1 MGLRG
6 PCRYAAPRGARG
18 VSAQALGGQR
28 GFHTLLHTA
37 LPASPPPPQG
47 LIRHFRPE
55 LEERMQQFAQQH
67 QARQAAF

>member
-1 MGLRG
+1 M
-6 PCRYAAPRGARG
+6 
-18 VSAQALGGQR
+18 SAQALGGQR

-37 LPASPPPPQG
+37 LPASPSPPQG